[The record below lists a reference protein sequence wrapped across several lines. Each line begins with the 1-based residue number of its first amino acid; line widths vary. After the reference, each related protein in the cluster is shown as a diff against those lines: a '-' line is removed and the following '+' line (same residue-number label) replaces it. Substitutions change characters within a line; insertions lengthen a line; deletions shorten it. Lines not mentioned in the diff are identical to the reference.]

1 MSVLMILSYGVLFA
15 ILLLS
20 PTLWF
25 RWWRHS
31 RFSAYAWGS
40 LVYMACFGIV
50 YIGFGEV
57 DWQRTTGLFIFVLVL
72 TVAKH
77 FYARKR
83 AAEAS
88 DLGE

>member
-1 MSVLMILSYGVLFA
+1 MSAFMILFYGVLFA

-25 RWWRHS
+25 RWWHVS
-31 RFSAYAWGS
+31 RFSAYAWAS

-50 YIGFGEV
+50 YMGFNEV
-57 DWQRTTGLFIFVLVL
+57 DWQRTTGLFGLVLVL
-72 TVAKH
+72 SVAKQ

-83 AAEAS
+83 ADEAA
-88 DLGE
+88 DAQR